1 MVLSFGSTVYY
12 SYISIRNIKTNKM
25 EKRITEFGKSY
36 WNNNGAYQ
44 EEYDKLYEELVP
56 SRGEADTIHGE
67 MIRAVSRLFYDFCN
81 NGNCN
86 VREVQEESCDECGG
100 SGYEEEDCHSCCG
113 IGYYVEEEGD
123 ECLECGGSGYETRDC
138 GYCGGDCYVDGD
150 VVINDYYQ
158 DMIDFLHQHS
168 TNKRV
173 VEKVE
178 EFITRKDLGYGD
190 YTFGDDE
197 MKVYNDLVDAVMYQT
212 LTTENKKRI
221 EKDLVE

>member
-86 VREVQEESCDECGG
+86 VIEVQEELCD
-100 SGYEEEDCHSCCG
+100 
-113 IGYYVEEEGD
+113 
-123 ECLECGGSGYETRDC
+123 DC
-138 GYCGGDCYVDGD
+138 GTGYYVDGD
-150 VVINDYYQ
+150 IVINDYYQ
-158 DMIDFLHQHS
+158 QMIDFLQQHL
-168 TNKRV
+168 TNKKP
-173 VEKVE
+173 VEKLK
-178 EFITRKDLGYGD
+178 EFLIREDLGYYG

-221 EKDLVE
+221 EKDLVD